1 MIHRLLTR
9 LSIVPHWY
17 SLRNHTLH
25 LLIIL
30 KTVCSQNV
38 SKIGSKNFPKIN
50 DPTKSDGQT
59 GIFFFSSGTAG
70 SQNLKGPDESA

>member
-1 MIHRLLTR
+1 MIYRLLTR
-9 LSIVPHWY
+9 LSIIPNWY
-17 SLRNHTLH
+17 SVRNHTLH

-30 KTVCSQNV
+30 KTICSQKV

-59 GIFFFSSGTAG
+59 EFFFSSGTAG
-70 SQNLKGPDESA
+70 SQNLKDPDESA